1 MFRSLSTIR
10 VINQSR
16 LLTTATANTLKV
28 KDEVKRIRELALVGG
43 GSKRIDA
50 QHKKGNE
57 F

>member
-43 GSKRIDA
+43 GTKRIDA